1 MGSLPKLCKYTW
13 RWNSSANF
21 LLVHWEWSSN
31 EVYFMLTFCNG
42 AFLSWMTHICT
53 AAQHVFDLWIM
64 LYFKTFYP
72 VRITTVSHEPDWCN
86 TFNSKAWLKPV
97 YEAQNHIHQFNSCV
111 SYTLFFLVM
120 VALIVALK
128 CVFSTVVWLQLLSGV
143 AVVSIHHPPTG
154 CSLLSPSGITE
165 WHLVNPTVKIC
176 KATCGYFYC
185 SLYNARVTVYMAV
198 QKYTTKY
205 FSEP

>member
-128 CVFSTVVWLQLLSGV
+128 CVFFHRGLVTAPQWGCCGEHPSPSNRLLSSL
-143 AVVSIHHPPTG
+143 SIRNH
-154 CSLLSPSGITE
+154 
-165 WHLVNPTVKIC
+165 
-176 KATCGYFYC
+176 
-185 SLYNARVTVYMAV
+185 RVT
-198 QKYTTKY
+198 
-205 FSEP
+205 PR